1 VPPTLSGVN
10 QRSAGTVTF
19 LFTDLEGSTRLWEDF
34 PDAMQDALA
43 RHDALLRDAILAG
56 NGRIVKMRGDGVHA
70 VFGSAH
76 DALGAAAGAQRAIS
90 AEPWGVTGP
99 LRVRIGVH
107 TGDAELREGD
117 YYGTA
122 VNRAARLMDAA
133 SGGQILVSLATEEL
147 ARDTL
152 DHGLEFVDL
161 GEHRLRNLA
170 RAERVFQLAGPG
182 LPDDVEPPT
191 WLDVVPG
198 NLPLQVTSFVGR
210 EDAVVEIAGAVRTGP
225 LVTITGT
232 GGVGKTRLALQIA
245 GRMLDDYRDGA
256 WICELGVANEEAEAI
271 QVIATSLGVTPR
283 PGMSLEA
290 SIVEFLRT
298 KQLLLVLDNCEHLL
312 EVSAR
317 FAERVIR
324 GCPDV
329 RVLATSR
336 EGLAVHGEQIRPL
349 RSLTMSASDAPDD
362 AAPSDATL
370 LFVDRASAARPGF
383 SVDSGNSRA
392 IAEICRR
399 LDGIPLAIELAAAR
413 VVSMNPDEIV
423 TLLDERFRL
432 LTGGRRG
439 AVERHQTLRAAVEWS
454 YSLLTAVEQRVF
466 ARLSVFSGSFSGTD
480 ATAVVT
486 GDGVDTWDA
495 IETIGGLVTKSMVN
509 TDEAPDGSMRYRLLE
524 TLRQFALDRLADIDD
539 PDAWRRRHAVHFA
552 EFAELAGNGFL
563 GSEELAWR
571 PRTMIELD
579 NLRIAVAWS
588 LDRGDHTDRE
598 LAIRIVAG
606 LSNEANAGSSLG
618 VGSWSERALPFV
630 DATTPERRA
639 AVLSAASWNA
649 LFGGDLELARD
660 RAHAVL
666 GIEPR
671 GFVRAA
677 TYVLLSY
684 IAAIQQDYNRVA
696 ATLAEGLAVTEADEG
711 DHALVS
717 RVTLL
722 MASAGM
728 RVLGGDD
735 SPEAQ
740 RTADEALRAARESG
754 HPTSIANALFVS
766 VFGMWRTDPARAAAI
781 MDESIALV
789 RRGAS
794 GVVFGLLLA
803 VRAVAYAEAGDHDR
817 ARAHLRESIAFS
829 TDRGDS
835 PTVATAVD
843 YGIQVMSALGELDDA
858 AVFAGAISTPQLSP
872 IDSLPARER
881 TRRDDAL
888 ARTRAALGDEA
899 YEALFAR
906 GAAMSFDEVCRYV
919 VRALET

>member
-1 VPPTLSGVN
+1 VN
-10 QRSAGTVTF
+10 RRAAGTVTF

-43 RHDALLRDAILAG
+43 RHDALLRDAILAR

-76 DALGAAAGAQRAIS
+76 DALGAAAGAQRAI
-90 AEPWGVTGP
+90 AEEPWDATGP
-99 LRVRIGVH
+99 LRVRMGVH

-122 VNRAARLMDAA
+122 VNRAARLMDLAA
-133 SGGQILVSLATEEL
+133 GGQILVSLATTEL

-182 LPDDVEPPT
+182 LPDVEPPL
-191 WLDVVPG
+191 WLDAVPG
-198 NLPLQVTSFVGR
+198 NLPLQVTSFIGR
-210 EDAVVEIAGAVRTGP
+210 DDAVAEIAEAVRTGR

-232 GGVGKTRLALQIA
+232 GGVGKTRIALQIA
-245 GRMLDDYRDGA
+245 VLIVDEYRDGA
-256 WICELGVANEEAEAI
+256 WLCELGVANDDAEAV
-271 QVIATSLGVTPR
+271 QVMATALGVTPR

-290 SIVEFLRT
+290 SIVEFLRS

-317 FAERVIR
+317 LAERIIR

-336 EGLAVHGEQIRPL
+336 EGLAVPGEQIHPL
-349 RSLTMSASDAPDD
+349 RSLAMSAPDAPDD
-362 AAPSDATL
+362 APSDAML

-383 SVDSGNSRA
+383 AVDSGNSRA

-454 YSLLTAVEQRVF
+454 YSLLTGTEQRVF
-466 ARLSVFSGSFSGTD
+466 ARLSVFSGSFSGAD

-486 GDGVDTWDA
+486 GDGVDSWDA
-495 IETIGGLVTKSMVN
+495 IETIGSLVAKSMVN

-524 TLRQFALDRLADIDD
+524 TLRQFALDRLADTDD
-539 PDAWRRRHAVHFA
+539 PDAWRRRHAVHYA
-552 EFAELAGNGFL
+552 EFAELAGAGFL
-563 GSEELAWR
+563 GPEELAWR

-588 LDRGDHTDRE
+588 LDRGDPADRE
-598 LAIRIVAG
+598 LAIRVIAA
-606 LSNEANAGSSLG
+606 LSNEANSGSALG

-630 DATTPERRA
+630 DVTTPERRA

-666 GIEPR
+666 DTNSH
-671 GFVRAA
+671 GFVCAG
-677 TYVLLSY
+677 TYVLLAY
-684 IAAIQQDYNRVA
+684 IAAIQQDYERVN
-696 ATLAEGLAVTEADEG
+696 ATLAEGLAVVDADEG

-735 SPEAQ
+735 SPLAQ
-740 RTADEALRAARESG
+740 SFADEVLREARESG

-766 VFGMWRTDPARAAAI
+766 VFGIWRTDPERAAAI
-781 MDESIALV
+781 MDESIGLV

-803 VRAVAYAEAGDHDR
+803 IRAVAYAEAGDDAR

-829 TDRGDS
+829 ADRGDS
-835 PTVATAVD
+835 PTLATAVD
-843 YGIQVMSALGELDDA
+843 YGIQVMSALGQSDDA
-858 AVFAGAISTPQLSP
+858 VVLAGAISTPQLSP

-881 TRRDDAL
+881 TRRDDL
-888 ARTRAALGDEA
+888 LVRARTAVGDETYDA
-899 YEALFAR
+899 AFAR
-906 GAAMSFDEVCRYV
+906 GAAMSLDEVCRYV
-919 VRALET
+919 VDALDTRA

>member
-1 VPPTLSGVN
+1 VSELPS
-10 QRSAGTVTF
+10 GTVTF

-34 PDAMQDALA
+34 PDAMQGALA
-43 RHDALLRDAILAG
+43 RHDALLRDAILAR

-70 VFGSAH
+70 VFARAH
-76 DALGAAAGAQRAIS
+76 DALGAAASAQRAIV
-90 AEPWGVTGP
+90 AEPWGVIGP
-99 LRVRIGVH
+99 LRVRMGVH

-133 SGGQILVSLATEEL
+133 SGGQVLVSLATEEL

-152 DHGLEFVDL
+152 DHGLDFVDL

-170 RAERVFQLAGPG
+170 RAERIFQLAGPD

-191 WLDVVPG
+191 WLDVIPG
-198 NLPLQVTSFVGR
+198 NLPLQVTSLIGR
-210 EDAVVEIAGAVRTGP
+210 EEALVEIAGAVRTGP

-232 GGVGKTRLALQIA
+232 GGVGKTRIALEIA
-245 GRMLDDYRDGA
+245 ARTLDDYRDGA
-256 WICELGVANEEAEAI
+256 WLCELGVANDDAEAI
-271 QVIATSLGVTPR
+271 QVTATALGVTHR

-312 EVSAR
+312 AVSAR
-317 FAERVIR
+317 FAEGVIR

-336 EGLAVHGEQIRPL
+336 EGLAVSGEQIRPL
-349 RSLTMSASDAPDD
+349 RSLAVSASTARDD
-362 AAPSDATL
+362 VAPSDATL

-383 SVDSGNSRA
+383 AMDSSNSSA
-392 IAEICRR
+392 IEEICRR

-454 YSLLTAVEQRVF
+454 YSLLTRTEQRVF
-466 ARLSVFSGSFSGTD
+466 ARLSVFSGSFSGAD

-495 IETIGGLVTKSMVN
+495 LETVGSLVAKSMVN
-509 TDEAPDGSMRYRLLE
+509 TDEAPEGSMRYRLLE
-524 TLRQFALDRLADIDD
+524 TLRQFALERLADIDD
-539 PDAWRRRHAVHFA
+539 PERWRRRHAEHYA
-552 EFAELAGNGFL
+552 EFAELAGEGFL
-563 GSEELAWR
+563 SSEELAWR
-571 PRTMIELD
+571 PRTMVELD
-579 NLRIAVAWS
+579 NLRMAVAWS
-588 LDRGDHTDRE
+588 LECADPEDRE
-598 LAIRIVAG
+598 LAIRIVTG
-606 LSNEANAGSSLG
+606 LSNEANSGSTLG
-618 VGSWSERALPFV
+618 VASWSERALPFV

-639 AVLSAASWNA
+639 AVLSAGSWNA

-666 GIEPR
+666 DINPD
-671 GFVRAA
+671 GFVLAA
-677 TYVLLSY
+677 AYVLLAY
-684 IAAIQQDYNRVA
+684 IAAIQQDYDRVTT
-696 ATLAEGLAVTEADEG
+696 TLADGLAVVAADEG
-711 DHALVS
+711 AHTLLS

-722 MASAGM
+722 IASAGL
-728 RVLGGDD
+728 RLLGGDD
-735 SPEAQ
+735 SPAAQ
-740 RTADEALRAARESG
+740 GTADEALREARETG
-754 HPTSIANALFVS
+754 HPTSIATALFVS
-766 VFGMWRTDPARAAAI
+766 ELAIWRTDPERAAAI

-794 GVVFGLLLA
+794 AVVFGLQLA
-803 VRAVAYAEAGDHDR
+803 IRAVTYAEAGDHAR
-817 ARAHLRESIAFS
+817 ARAYLRESIGFS
-829 TDRGDS
+829 TDRGDA
-835 PTVATAVD
+835 PTVATALD
-843 YGIQVMSALGELDDA
+843 YGIQVVAALGQLDDA
-858 AVFAGAISTPQLSP
+858 AVLAGAISTPQVSP

-881 TRRDDAL
+881 TRRDDVL

-899 YEALFAR
+899 YDAAFAR
-906 GAAMSFDEVCRYV
+906 GAAVSLDEVCRYV
-919 VRALET
+919 THALETRT

>member
-1 VPPTLSGVN
+1 VN
-10 QRSAGTVTF
+10 RRAAGTVTF

-43 RHDALLRDAILAG
+43 RHDALLRDAILAR

-70 VFGSAH
+70 VFDRAH
-76 DALGAAAGAQRAIS
+76 DALGAAASAQRAIS
-90 AEPWGVTGP
+90 GEPWDVTGP
-99 LRVRIGVH
+99 LRVRMGVH

-122 VNRAARLMDAA
+122 VNRAARLMDLAG
-133 SGGQILVSLATEEL
+133 GGQILVSLATEEL

-170 RAERVFQLAGPG
+170 RAERVFQLSGPG
-182 LPDDVEPPT
+182 LPDVEPPI

-198 NLPLQVTSFVGR
+198 NLPLQVTSFIGR
-210 EDAVVEIAGAVRTGP
+210 GDAVAEIADAVRAGR

-232 GGVGKTRLALQIA
+232 GGVGKTRIALQIA
-245 GRMLDDYRDGA
+245 GLVLDDHRDGA
-256 WICELGVANEEAEAI
+256 WLCELGVANDDAEAI
-271 QVIATSLGVTPR
+271 QVMATSLGVTPR

-290 SIVEFLRT
+290 SIVEFLRS

-317 FAERVIR
+317 LAERIIR

-336 EGLAVHGEQIRPL
+336 EGLAVPGEQIHPL
-349 RSLTMSASDAPDD
+349 RSLAMSAPDAPDD
-362 AAPSDATL
+362 AAPSDAML

-383 SVDSGNSRA
+383 SAASGNSQA

-454 YSLLTAVEQRVF
+454 YSLLTRAEQRVF
-466 ARLSVFSGSFSGTD
+466 ARLSVFSGSFSGAD

-495 IETIGGLVTKSMVN
+495 IETIGSLVAKSMVN

-524 TLRQFALDRLADIDD
+524 TLRQFALDRLADTDD
-539 PDAWRRRHAVHFA
+539 PDAWRRRHAVHYA
-552 EFAELAGNGFL
+552 EFAELAGDGFL
-563 GSEELAWR
+563 GPEELAWR
-571 PRTMIELD
+571 PSTMTALD

-588 LDRGDHTDRE
+588 LDRGDPSDRD
-598 LAIRIVAG
+598 LAIRIIAA
-606 LSNEANAGSSLG
+606 LSNEANSGSTLG
-618 VGSWSERALPFV
+618 VGSWSERALPLV

-666 GIEPR
+666 DTNPR
-671 GFVRAA
+671 GFVCAG
-677 TYVLLSY
+677 TYVLLAY
-684 IAAIQQDYNRVA
+684 IAAIQQDYDRVD
-696 ATLAEGLAVTEADEG
+696 ATLAEGLAVVDADEG

-735 SPEAQ
+735 SPLAQ
-740 RTADEALRAARESG
+740 SFADEVLRAARESG

-766 VFGMWRTDPARAAAI
+766 VFGIWRTDPERAAAI

-803 VRAVAYAEAGDHDR
+803 IRAVAYAEAGDHAR

-829 TDRGDS
+829 VDRGDS

-843 YGIQVMSALGELDDA
+843 YGIQVMSALGQSDDA
-858 AVFAGAISTPQLSP
+858 VVLAGAISTPQLSP

-881 TRRDDAL
+881 TRRDGVL
-888 ARTRAALGDEA
+888 ARTRAVLGDETYDA
-899 YEALFAR
+899 AFAR
-906 GAAMSFDEVCRYV
+906 GAAMSLDEVCRYV
-919 VRALET
+919 VHALDTRA